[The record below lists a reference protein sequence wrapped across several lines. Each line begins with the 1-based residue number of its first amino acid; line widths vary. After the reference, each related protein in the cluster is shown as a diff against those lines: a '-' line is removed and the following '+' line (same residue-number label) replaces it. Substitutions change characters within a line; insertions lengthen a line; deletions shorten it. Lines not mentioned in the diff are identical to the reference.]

1 MHHLSCQITTIYQY
15 IAIML
20 AVRLNNLHCKITTA
34 IKQLYAINVLNTFM
48 NIQIRN
54 VGGEM
59 HTFHHT
65 KTKPP
70 GGCGKSLNERV
81 IESIES
87 TDSFRTLNHSVTK
100 HRRVAW

>member
-1 MHHLSCQITTIYQY
+1 
-15 IAIML
+15 
-20 AVRLNNLHCKITTA
+20 
-34 IKQLYAINVLNTFM
+34 M

-59 HTFHHT
+59 HTFQHT
-65 KTKPP
+65 KAKPLAKP
-70 GGCGKSLNERV
+70 GGGGKSLNERV

-100 HRRVAW
+100 HRRVAWRMCYTSAAILV